1 MKDATGF
8 RLQDNRVRKDAARTA
23 FPVSLVFFYKKE
35 IALNYF
41 PNPSV
46 SEQVFIYKLRIR
58 LWQCIVGV
66 RMRRKIK
73 YQGDD
78 YDDDD

>member
-1 MKDATGF
+1 MT
-8 RLQDNRVRKDAARTA
+8 RHERH
-23 FPVSLVFFYKKE
+23 FPVSLVFFYNKKE

-41 PNPSV
+41 PSPSV
-46 SEQVFIYKLRIR
+46 SKQVIIYKLRIR

-66 RMRRKIK
+66 RMRRKIE

-78 YDDDD
+78 YDDND

>member
-1 MKDATGF
+1 MT
-8 RLQDNRVRKDAARTA
+8 RHERH

-41 PNPSV
+41 PSLSV
-46 SEQVFIYKLRIR
+46 SKQGIIYKLRIR

-66 RMRRKIK
+66 RMRRKIE

-78 YDDDD
+78 YDDNH

>member
-1 MKDATGF
+1 MT
-8 RLQDNRVRKDAARTA
+8 RHERH
-23 FPVSLVFFYKKE
+23 FPVSLVSFYKKE

-41 PNPSV
+41 PSL
-46 SEQVFIYKLRIR
+46 SLSKQVFIYKLRIR

-66 RMRRKIK
+66 RMRRKIE

-78 YDDDD
+78 YDDND